1 MRRWPIPSTVEKFDA
16 AGLQRRSRP
25 GCGLESLEPMLDVS
39 KRWDR
44 ELNED
49 EQQRLAF
56 ATLLLHAPHWVL
68 IDEVLDAPRRWVTAA
83 RERGASR
90 RNYRAPVSFISV
102 GQRGIR
108 PAVFPRG
115 ASGQGSCDAPA
126 AA

>member
-1 MRRWPIPSTVEKFDA
+1 LKDYSGALAR
-16 AGLQRRSRP
+16 L
-25 GCGLESLEPMLDVS
+25 GLESLEPLLDIS

-68 IDEVLDAPRRWVTAA
+68 IDEVLDSLDDESLQRVSEVLRQDLARTGIIYIGRAEQQDGLFSRVVHLVKDSGLRRLPRNAVAVA
-83 RERGASR
+83 V
-90 RNYRAPVSFISV
+90 RAQS
-102 GQRGIR
+102 
-108 PAVFPRG
+108 
-115 ASGQGSCDAPA
+115 A